1 MSPRINFDTV
11 DALSDFAPLPDGE
24 YLCSLSDIEMDATR
38 AGDPMW
44 KLRWTVET
52 GEFAGRLLF
61 DNLVFSA
68 KALPRVKLI
77 CDSCGLDVSGEIDL
91 EPAMLLE
98 KRARIST
105 YIEEYV
111 DDRGTNKACNRI
123 PFGGY
128 SSADAVDED
137 CPF

>member
-1 MSPRINFDTV
+1 MPRINFATI
-11 DALSDFAPLPDGE
+11 DAIANFAPLPDGE
-24 YLCSLSDIEMDATR
+24 YPSILSDIETDVTR

-44 KLRWTVET
+44 KLRWTVEG

-77 CDSCGLDVSGEIDL
+77 CESCGLDVSGEVDL

-98 KRARIST
+98 KRARITT

-111 DDRGTNKACNRI
+111 DDNGATKARNRI
-123 PFGGY
+123 PYDGYASAAGG
-128 SSADAVDED
+128 DDD

>member
-1 MSPRINFDTV
+1 MPKINFDTV
-11 DALSDFAPLPDGE
+11 DAISDFAPLPDGE
-24 YLCSLSDIEMDATR
+24 YICSLSDIETDVTR

-44 KLRWTVET
+44 KLRWTVEE
-52 GEFAGRLLF
+52 GECAGRLLF

-77 CDSCGLDVSGEIDL
+77 CESCGLDVSGEIDL

-98 KRARIST
+98 KRSRITT

-111 DDRGTNKACNRI
+111 DDSGATKARNRI
-123 PFGGY
+123 PYDGY
-128 SSADAVDED
+128 ASATASGDDN